1 MEGNRI
7 LVTGFPVE
15 TTKLDLLGF
24 FQSERDSGGGDVE
37 TVDIICPGRAVIIF
51 AETEGNSRMISVVR
65 NRHH

>member
-1 MEGNRI
+1 MESNRV

-24 FQSERDSGGGDVE
+24 FQSERDSGGGEVE
-37 TVDIICPGRAVIIF
+37 TVDIICPGRAVVIF

-65 NRHH
+65 NRYH

>member
-15 TTKLDLLGF
+15 TTMLDLLGF
-24 FQSERDSGGGDVE
+24 FQSERVSGGGEVE

-51 AETEGNSRMISVVR
+51 AETEGN
-65 NRHH
+65 